1 MKLNKNFLIHN
12 TDSEVIIVPTADAS
26 FSGVIRGNKTLGM
39 IADMLRNGTTEEE
52 MIAAFREKF
61 DAEEGIVENDVRSAV
76 ERLRKIGA
84 IDD

>member
-12 TDSEVIIVPTADAS
+12 TYSEVIIVPTADAS

-52 MIAAFREKF
+52 MIAALKEKF
-61 DAEEGIVENDVRSAV
+61 DAEEGVVENDVRSAV